1 MTITFWM
8 TGLLGGVAATG
19 IAYAADRGVVACRLA
34 TARRRNPNRSAF
46 SPDARLDRVA
56 LQPRGGHRA
65 LDAWHFVER
74 PRNRVVIVLLGADGR
89 LSEEL
94 HSDPSVLVARL
105 RGRGFSVLVLNL
117 QGRVGSAGANP
128 KHRLKDSRA
137 VLGAVDWLIDRGY
150 NAGRIGVLGS
160 SIGGAAA
167 IAAAGVEP
175 AIGAVATDRQVGSS
189 EHDIDDHADEIV
201 GFFDRSLA
209 RS

>member
-1 MTITFWM
+1 MITNFWM

-19 IAYAADRGVVACRLA
+19 IAYAADRAMVAYRSA
-34 TARRRNPNRSAF
+34 TARRRNPNRSAL
-46 SPDARLDRVA
+46 PRDARLDRVT

-65 LDAWHFVER
+65 LDAWHFIER
-74 PRNRVVIVLLGADGR
+74 PRNRAVIVLLDADG
-89 LSEEL
+89 LLGEEFQG
-94 HSDPSVLVARL
+94 DPNLLVSRL
-105 RGRGFSVLVLNL
+105 RGQGFSVLVLNL
-117 QGRVGSAGANP
+117 QGRVGSAGANQ

-189 EHDIDDHADEIV
+189 EHDLDDHADEIV

>member
-19 IAYAADRGVVACRLA
+19 IAYAADRAVVACRFA
-34 TARRRNPNRSAF
+34 TATRRNPNRSAL
-46 SPDARLDRVA
+46 SPDARLDRVT

-94 HSDPSVLVARL
+94 HSHPSVLVARL
-105 RGRGFSVLVLNL
+105 RGQGFSVLVLNL

-189 EHDIDDHADEIV
+189 EHGLDDHADEIV